1 MSEQRQLHIQLPDEL
16 GEVVE
21 TIQIVGSGTDEGAT
35 TFFAT
40 IYSSDEAGYLSI
52 IESSHVQSSLADAI
66 KQGLI
71 RAPID
76 WEEIRNNWAGEHM
89 GIGVFDTLEEARLK
103 LGALRSDPPTWLPF
117 R

>member
-1 MSEQRQLHIQLPDEL
+1 MSKQRQLNIQLPDEL

-35 TFFAT
+35 TYFAN
-40 IYSSDEAGYLSI
+40 IYGSNEAGYLSI
-52 IESSHVQSSLADAI
+52 VESSHVQPSIADAI

-71 RAPID
+71 HAPID
-76 WEEIRNNWAGEHM
+76 WEDIRNNWAGEYT
-89 GIGVFDTLEEARLK
+89 GIGVFDTLEEARSK
-103 LGALRSDPPTWLPF
+103 IGALRSDPPSWLPF